1 MYLISQ
7 LFCVFMLEDTMDV
20 TVLWVLAHF
29 HTSRNPVFLLPRW
42 NFTRSWY
49 SGWIFLYLPC
59 YEYRSLHSH
68 PMLWAWTPRLLA
80 QTSSYSEFIILHG
93 TCFSGPLISCLL
105 TCVSLCICVY
115 TCAHTHTHKHILLC
129 PQNSPLR
136 SPRYLPLFQT
146 SWNVK
151 SSGPLEASIQTKLV
165 EVMEF
170 QLNYFK
176 S

>member
-29 HTSRNPVFLLPRW
+29 HTSRNPVFLLPRR

-115 TCAHTHTHKHILLC
+115 TCAHTHTHTHTNTYSCVLKTLHLDLLDIYHYSRHPGMWSQVGLWKH
-129 PQNSPLR
+129 QYKQS
-136 SPRYLPLFQT
+136 
-146 SWNVK
+146 
-151 SSGPLEASIQTKLV
+151 
-165 EVMEF
+165 
-170 QLNYFK
+170 
-176 S
+176 